1 MDTNNT
7 NTDKQLI
14 DNWTNNFSEEVKNI
28 QLEYDSFF
36 SDKKIQDYYSLEN
49 TKDNMLSLHFHDVHG
64 LPRMIMSAIEQAF
77 LRSKPGKI

>member
-1 MDTNNT
+1 MDANNISE
-7 NTDKQLI
+7 QLFI
-14 DNWTNNFSEEVKNI
+14 DNWTDNFNEEVKNI

-36 SDKKIQDYYSLEN
+36 SDRKIQEYYSLEH

-77 LRSKPGKI
+77 LRSKPRKM